1 MSLGRWLRD
10 SSFVAGT
17 RIRASAS
24 GASVCAVAL
33 LVGLGL
39 PGMVAPTR
47 SEAASKLSARVGT
60 AGGAGGRGP
69 VSGHR
74 TFYVAPYGKDRN
86 RGMSPAHPWRTV
98 ARVDRARLRP
108 GDRVLFAGGATF
120 SDAALMPGE
129 GFSAVGT
136 GAAPIVFGSYGNGLA
151 RLTRGIWLGTN
162 SFYPRGPSHLTFEDL
177 VLGPDKGFQGTGD
190 YIKLIN
196 LHISHLLGPGSG
208 QETGITTEGSHWVI
222 DGNRISYTGDSGM
235 LLGFSSGSP
244 GDPPG
249 GEDYVIDNN
258 TVSHTGLDRRL
269 SYPLHAIYVKVADA
283 RVSDNRL
290 TYFHDD
296 GISLRYRDE
305 TISDN
310 YIAHGRIGIAWYQY
324 DQQPGMTRVIHN
336 TIAFTSSA
344 AIFVCGVAESCT
356 RPIESFI
363 VEHNRLHKTK
373 GEALN
378 LQPTAGTYLI
388 EANTGL

>member
-1 MSLGRWLRD
+1 
-10 SSFVAGT
+10 VAWTQT
-17 RIRASAS
+17 RAAAT
-24 GASVCAVAL
+24 GGVCAVAL

-39 PGMVAPTR
+39 PALIAPAR
-47 SEAASKLSARVGT
+47 SRAASTLGGGIENAS
-60 AGGAGGRGP
+60 GAGGH
-69 VSGHR
+69 VSGSDQR
-74 TFYVAPYGKDRN
+74 TFYVAPYGRDRDP
-86 RGMSPAHPWRTV
+86 GTSPAHPWRTV

-120 SDAALMPGE
+120 AGAALMPGE
-129 GFSAVGT
+129 GFAASGT
-136 GAAPIVFGSYGNGLA
+136 GSAPIVFGSYGNGMA
-151 RLTRGIWLGTN
+151 RLTRGVWLGAN
-162 SFYPRGPSHLTFEDL
+162 SVHPRGPSHLTFENL
-177 VLGPDKGFQGTGD
+177 VLGPAKGFQGTGD

-196 LHISHLLGPGSG
+196 LRISHLLGPKNS
-208 QETGITTEGSHWVI
+208 QETGIATEGSHWVI
-222 DGNRISYTGDSGM
+222 DGNKISYTGDSGM
-235 LLGFSSGSP
+235 LLGFMAGAP

-258 TVSHTGLDRRL
+258 TVSHTGLDGRL
-269 SYPLHAIYVKVADA
+269 SYPLHAMYLKVADA
-283 RVSDNRL
+283 RVSGNRL

-324 DQQPGMTRVIHN
+324 DQHPGMTRVIHN

-363 VEHNRLHKTK
+363 VEHNLLHATK
-373 GEALN
+373 GHALN